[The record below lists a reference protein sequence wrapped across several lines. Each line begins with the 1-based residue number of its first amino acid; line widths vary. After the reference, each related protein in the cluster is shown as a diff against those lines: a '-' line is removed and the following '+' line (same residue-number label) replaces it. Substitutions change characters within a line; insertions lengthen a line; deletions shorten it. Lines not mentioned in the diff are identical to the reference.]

1 MVVVVAHLLAGETA
15 PSVHLLALNSHLW
28 LHVAGLCSA
37 ATPRATVSTG
47 GLNQVRGP
55 CALCRVHRVCG
66 FRWMEGRMEPCV
78 GTVVTWFVSARR
90 LTAGDGMDLHI
101 DIALTRPPTPSETAA
116 YGEFESLSTTT
127 RSRGPIVEF
136 GRATTA
142 HGSPIQGWHCQPPR
156 GEGPRK
162 GGLNIA
168 GYHAVS
174 RLARAAD
181 LLLWSK
187 QSKSK
192 HRQ

>member
-15 PSVHLLALNSHLW
+15 PSVHLLALNSHMW

-55 CALCRVHRVCG
+55 CALCRVHRVSG
-66 FRWMEGRMEPCV
+66 FRWMEGRMEPSV

-90 LTAGDGMDLHI
+90 STADDGMDLHI
-101 DIALTRPPTPSETAA
+101 DTALTRPPSPTETAA

-127 RSRGPIVEF
+127 RSPGPIVEF

-142 HGSPIQGWHCQPPR
+142 HGSPIQGWHCQAPR

-181 LLLWSK
+181 V
-187 QSKSK
+187 
-192 HRQ
+192 

>member
-1 MVVVVAHLLAGETA
+1 MIVVVAHLLAGETA

-66 FRWMEGRMEPCV
+66 FRWVEGRMEPCV

-90 LTAGDGMDLHI
+90 WTAGDEMDLHI
-101 DIALTRPPTPSETAA
+101 DIALTRPYTPSETAA

-142 HGSPIQGWHCQPPR
+142 HAALFRDGTASPH
-156 GEGPRK
+156 EGK
-162 GGLNIA
+162 GLEKVA
-168 GYHAVS
+168 
-174 RLARAAD
+174 
-181 LLLWSK
+181 
-187 QSKSK
+187 
-192 HRQ
+192 